1 MGKMT
6 SVGFKPAMT
15 MIWGYIKS
23 KLLEQVKAVAFIIL
37 YLIGFKMIALQ
48 SFPENPWQIALG
60 VLLVIVGLALFL
72 EGLMLGLMPLGDKV
86 GIRLPQK
93 TNILVIMIFG
103 LLLGFGATLA
113 EPAISTLRQAGE
125 NVTPWET
132 PLLYRFL
139 EIETDSLVN
148 AVGAGVGVAVACGM
162 ARFYYGFG
170 LKWFI
175 YILTPVLLIMSGWFA
190 YYAYH
195 LQLFEFCSG
204 YFYKESAERDVISYL
219 KRKVMHLLVPL
230 YVWNIV
236 YALIVFGL
244 SFYGF
249 KIGGRITFHN
259 LFIEPMIGGHQYG
272 YNLCTWFVMP
282 LFMAEMINVIFRFCC
297 KRFGNGIT
305 KETVF
310 VVFYLS
316 IGMLGVWLAG
326 KGYNKSWWLFLTK
339 IMSFL
344 AFYGLGRYYKAVLEK
359 YFDRCTTW
367 LYFFVVFSMQLAV
380 ICKFG
385 RIPSFG
391 QVFMGSFKGVVDM
404 PYVPYLVAF
413 VFF

>member
-190 YYAYH
+190 TDENLKYIINLAWDTGGVTTGPVTVP
-195 LQLFEFCSG
+195 LVLAMGIGISRAGSKNKGAAASG
-204 YFYKESAERDVISYL
+204 YGVVTLASLFPVLGVFVLGLMMNPSTPSPVTQEKFFSPEYRQEALKMMKTENALEAWGYTQEEKEQQERERINHLSLTKREVFLAIYKDKQITPDMIRSMLTTEEAKIEFDYANDYFRGN
-219 KRKVMHLLVPL
+219 PL
-230 YVWNIV
+230 IEQLGQSLGYSTNE
-236 YALIVFGL
+236 LD
-244 SFYGF
+244 S
-249 KIGGRITFHN
+249 
-259 LFIEPMIGGHQYG
+259 LFI
-272 YNLCTWFVMP
+272 
-282 LFMAEMINVIFRFCC
+282 
-297 KRFGNGIT
+297 
-305 KETVF
+305 
-310 VVFYLS
+310 
-316 IGMLGVWLAG
+316 
-326 KGYNKSWWLFLTK
+326 NKS
-339 IMSFL
+339 
-344 AFYGLGRYYKAVLEK
+344 
-359 YFDRCTTW
+359 
-367 LYFFVVFSMQLAV
+367 FSESEEQNV
-380 ICKFG
+380 
-385 RIPSFG
+385 
-391 QVFMGSFKGVVDM
+391 
-404 PYVPYLVAF
+404 
-413 VFF
+413 